1 MKKEV
6 ADEWVTALRSGEFQQ
21 GKGALCADGKFC
33 CLGVLSELASRSG
46 VEIRKTAC
54 YGSSVEEQAGGFVSA
69 DAVAYDGHAHFPPP
83 SVVEWAGLHSDNPSA
98 SWRPSLAEYNDEGV
112 DFEGIADIIEERW
125 ELL

>member
-21 GKGALCADGKFC
+21 GRGALCADGKFC

-46 VEIRKTAC
+46 VEIRKT
-54 YGSSVEEQAGGFVSA
+54 EEQAGRFVSA
-69 DAVAYDGHAHFPPP
+69 DAVAYDGQVHFPPP
-83 SVVEWAGLHSDNPSA
+83 SVVEWAGLHSDNPRA
-98 SWRPSLAEYNDEGV
+98 SGDAALAEYNDEGV
-112 DFEGIADIIEERW
+112 DFEGIADIIEEKW